1 MAGCAQAGAQRNG
14 RVKAASVCC
23 TMFCCVGAVY
33 CAQHKKGGP
42 IVAQFRPSWLL
53 GYAAKASN
61 QQYVLVQRKQ
71 SPLAKTE
78 KAVPHTLVR
87 GLLSS
92 NVTSMPFWF
101 VYSHTKLTHYQLNLW
116 ILLCRYQLLSPS
128 AHRRH
133 GKARNTYPR
142 PFS

>member
-1 MAGCAQAGAQRNG
+1 MAGCAQAGALAKWACKSSQNVLHDVSLCWG
-14 RVKAASVCC
+14 RL
-23 TMFCCVGAVY
+23 